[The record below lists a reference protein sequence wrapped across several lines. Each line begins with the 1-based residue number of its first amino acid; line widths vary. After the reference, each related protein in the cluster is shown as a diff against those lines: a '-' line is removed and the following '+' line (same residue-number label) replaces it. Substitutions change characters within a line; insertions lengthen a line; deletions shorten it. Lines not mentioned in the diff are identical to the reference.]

1 MKFLVITKIPG
12 RPGFPAAIKQKI
24 AINEIDA
31 PDIDML
37 KNRLNT
43 PLGGVTYIV
52 PKEYVV
58 IIKSRVVNEIVHEAE
73 AIEVPSTLEETE
85 SP

>member
-1 MKFLVITKIPG
+1 MKFLVITKIPS
-12 RPGFPAAIKQKI
+12 RQGFATAIKPKI
-24 AINEIDA
+24 AINEIEA
-31 PDIDML
+31 PDVNML

-43 PLGGVTYIV
+43 PIGGVTYIV

-58 IIKSRVVNEIVHEAE
+58 IIKARVINEIVHEAE

-85 SP
+85 SD